1 MWRRDYFPESGII
14 AARLEP
20 PEALRKKTQGE
31 KIVASPELSEA
42 DKFE

>member
-1 MWRRDYFPESGII
+1 MAS
-14 AARLEP
+14 